1 MRPEGRLNL
10 NSKLRQLLQDLRG
23 ALAKA
28 LSESTD
34 VNRSM
39 NRIRDEGWSLYL
51 VVDRKKEDET
61 PEAFELTTGR
71 PAPRDPVFR
80 IDGRDLS
87 FLKSIG
93 IDPTRQ
99 LRRRGG
105 G

>member
-1 MRPEGRLNL
+1 M
-10 NSKLRQLLQDLRG
+10 S
-23 ALAKA
+23 KA

-39 NRIRDEGWSLYL
+39 NRIRQQGWSLYL
-51 VVDRKKEDET
+51 VVDRKREDET
-61 PEAFELTTGR
+61 PEAFELTTR
-71 PAPRDPVFR
+71 QCTSRDPVFK

-99 LRRRGG
+99 LRRRGS
-105 G
+105 

>member
-1 MRPEGRLNL
+1 M
-10 NSKLRQLLQDLRG
+10 S
-23 ALAKA
+23 KA

-39 NRIRDEGWSLYL
+39 NRIRQQGWSLYL
-51 VVDRKKEDET
+51 VVDRKRKDET
-61 PEAFELTTGR
+61 PEAFELTSGQCTS
-71 PAPRDPVFR
+71 RDPVFR

-99 LRRRGG
+99 IRRRGS
-105 G
+105 

>member
-1 MRPEGRLNL
+1 MAREEVELDA
-10 NSKLRQLLQDLRG
+10 KLRQLLQDLRG
-23 ALAKA
+23 ALSKT

-34 VNRSM
+34 VNLSM
-39 NRIRDEGWSLYL
+39 HRIREQGWSLYL

-71 PAPRDPVFR
+71 SATGQPVLR

-99 LRRRGG
+99 LRRRSR
-105 G
+105 